1 MKCIKQFR
9 YYGKNDSRNYP
20 ANIMNYDVLSRQNI
34 FLGYGSITQMGIQAP
49 AGTIMYLNNEQLYP
63 IIIGETGIYEID
75 LQDFGFIT
83 AIRFE
88 GKSLNRFDASGST
101 DCLLIDIIYEGAG
114 ADI

>member
-9 YYGKNDSRNYP
+9 YYGDKNPNNYP
-20 ANIMNYDVLSRQNI
+20 SNVNYDLLAHKNV

-49 AGTIMYLNNEQLYP
+49 AGTVFFLNNEQRYP
-63 IIIGETGIYEID
+63 IVIGETGIYEID
-75 LQDFGFIT
+75 LQDFGVIT

-88 GKSLNRFDASGST
+88 GSSLTRFDEQGST
-101 DCLLIDIIYEGAG
+101 DRILIDIIYEGAG